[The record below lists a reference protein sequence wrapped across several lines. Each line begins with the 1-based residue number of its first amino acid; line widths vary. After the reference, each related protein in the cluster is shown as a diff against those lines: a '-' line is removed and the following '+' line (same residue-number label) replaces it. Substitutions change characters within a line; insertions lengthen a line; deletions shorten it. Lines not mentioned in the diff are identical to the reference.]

1 MDFKELFAASP
12 RRCIKW
18 SSYFQVYQELLLR
31 FRGRKMTLV
40 EIGILDG
47 GSLFMWREFLG
58 PQARI
63 IGIDLNPLCR
73 ELERDGFE
81 IFIGDQSSPI
91 FWSEFFAKV
100 GDVDV
105 LIDDGGHANLHQLA
119 TLRAS
124 LEHVRDGGLIL
135 VEDVHA
141 SYMGQFGNPHRFSFI
156 NYCKQAIDEINGR
169 CPAVGIKP
177 TPFSRAVHS
186 IAFYDS
192 MVALQINRP
201 LCADS
206 ESLDNGGR
214 PITKEDQPT
223 GSGGGASKGS
233 PQSRFQGKLAR
244 RARDLYVQ
252 ARTYARCR
260 IENGRL
266 GGYFR

>member
-1 MDFKELFAASP
+1 MDFPKLFVSSP

-18 SSYFQVYQELLLR
+18 SSYFQVYGELLQR
-31 FRGRKMTLV
+31 FCGQKVTLV

-73 ELERDGFE
+73 ELEKDGFE
-81 IFIGDQSSPI
+81 IFIGDQSKPE
-91 FWSEFFAKV
+91 FWSDFFAKV

-105 LIDDGGHANLHQLA
+105 LIDDGGHTNLHQLA

-124 LEHVRDGGLIL
+124 LEHVRDGGLVL

-156 NYCKQAIDEINGR
+156 NRCKQAIDEINAR
-169 CPAVGIKP
+169 CPEAGIEQ
-177 TPFSRAVHS
+177 TVFSKTVHS
-186 IAFYDS
+186 IAFYES
-192 MVALQINRP
+192 IVAFQINRL
-201 LCADS
+201 LCVTS
-206 ESLDNGGR
+206 ESLDNGGA
-214 PITKEDQPT
+214 PIVREDP
-223 GSGGGASKGS
+223 SKKDIRT
-233 PQSRFQGKLAR
+233 QSRGDFMG
-244 RARDLYVQ
+244 RARSVYVRARLYT
-252 ARTYARCR
+252 RYRL
-260 IENGRL
+260 ENSRL

>member
-1 MDFKELFAASP
+1 MGFEKLFAASP

-18 SSYFQVYQELLLR
+18 SSYFQVYEELLRR
-31 FRGRKMTLV
+31 FRGQKVTLV

-73 ELERDGFE
+73 ELEKDGFE

-100 GDVDV
+100 GVVDV
-105 LIDDGGHANLHQLA
+105 LIDDGGHTNLHQLV
-119 TLRAS
+119 TLQAS
-124 LEHVRDGGLIL
+124 LEHIRDGGLIL

-156 NYCKQAIDEINGR
+156 NRCKQAIDEINAR
-169 CPAVGIKP
+169 CPAAGIEP
-177 TPFSRAVHS
+177 TSFSRTVHS
-186 IAFYDS
+186 IAFYES
-192 MVALQINRP
+192 IVAFQINRP
-201 LCADS
+201 LCAVS
-206 ESLDNGGR
+206 VSLDNGGR
-214 PITKEDQPT
+214 PIRADEQQT
-223 GSGGGASKGS
+223 GGSREVPKGN
-233 PQSRFQGKLAR
+233 PQTRSEGSFAR
-244 RARDLYVQ
+244 RARDLYVR
-252 ARTYARCR
+252 ARTYARYR
-260 IENGRL
+260 LENGRL

>member
-1 MDFKELFAASP
+1 MGFKELFAASP

-18 SSYFQVYQELLLR
+18 SSYFQVYQELLER
-31 FRGRKMTLV
+31 FRGKKVTLV

-73 ELERDGFE
+73 ELEKDGFE

-105 LIDDGGHANLHQLA
+105 LIDDGGHTNLHQLA
-119 TLRAS
+119 TLQAS
-124 LEHVRDGGLIL
+124 LGHVRDGGLIL

-141 SYMGQFGNPHRFSFI
+141 SYMGRFGNPHRFSFI
-156 NYCKQAIDEINGR
+156 SRCKQAIDEINAR
-169 CPAVGIKP
+169 CPAAGIGQ
-177 TPFSRAVHS
+177 TSFSRTVHS

-192 MVALQINRP
+192 IVAFQINRP
-201 LCADS
+201 LCAVS

-214 PITKEDQPT
+214 PITGQDQQT
-223 GSGGGASKGS
+223 SRGGGVSDGTPQFRFRGS
-233 PQSRFQGKLAR
+233 LAR
-244 RARDLYVQ
+244 RARDLYVR
-252 ARTYARCR
+252 ARTYARYR
-260 IENGRL
+260 LENGRL